1 MSWKKY
7 VFANAAKDAESKENE
22 KENLGKAKVSF
33 ENKFP
38 SSGPIAETKTMKPVV
53 PVQTATA
60 ITPNNPACAPHM
72 DKIMNMYEKGFEGL
86 NIDGFDFFEFFKMVV
101 EGDVNNPQAYTMAFS
116 MGKTMG
122 ATKETLLSQSE
133 YYITEIQKVHQ
144 GYVTAGNTKRQ
155 QAIAAKTGEETELK
169 GELTNIDTE
178 IARLTALKS
187 QTEKHLQAIDGKYA
201 PDIEEIEC
209 KLMANNLA
217 MEGIV
222 GSIQKVVTGVKN
234 NI

>member
-7 VFANAAKDAESKENE
+7 VFANAKDDEPQEKKEAGVAKT
-22 KENLGKAKVSF
+22 SF

-38 SSGPIAETKTMKPVV
+38 SRGPVEATSTAKYVAPVKT
-53 PVQTATA
+53 AAA
-60 ITPNNPACAPHM
+60 ITPNNPACVPHM

-86 NIDGFDFFEFFKMVV
+86 NIDGFDFYEFFKMVV
-101 EGDVNNPQAYTMAFS
+101 EGGVADPKVYTMGFS

-122 ATKETLLSQSE
+122 ATKESLLEQAE

-144 GYVTAGNTKRQ
+144 GYVTAGNNKRQ
-155 QAIAAKTGEETELK
+155 LAITAKDGEEETLKNELF
-169 GELTNIDTE
+169 GIDTE
-178 IARLTALKS
+178 IARLATLKT
-187 QTEKHLQAIDGKYA
+187 QTEANLKTIDGKYA
-201 PDIEEIEC
+201 PEIEDIEC
-209 KLMANNLA
+209 KLMANNMA